1 MKTFEVILTI
11 EASDCTTEKDVQKSL
26 EFNSSHIEFDLKE
39 GNVTGISVSELGVE

>member
-26 EFNSSHIEFDLKE
+26 EFNSSHIEFDLIE
-39 GNVTGISVSELGVE
+39 GDVQEFPYQN

>member
-26 EFNSSHIEFDLKE
+26 EFNSSHIEFDLIE
-39 GNVTGISVSELGVE
+39 GCLLYTSDAADEH

>member
-26 EFNSSHIEFDLKE
+26 ELIEGD
-39 GNVTGISVSELGVE
+39 VTGISVSELEVE